1 MSQDSKSENKADLR
15 NQLKSKMDD
24 LQKHLKDAGVDR
36 FVGYVE
42 HSGSHFCYEMG
53 EFQDIE
59 RLGAANLL
67 LEASRKRIVGRL
79 G

>member
-1 MSQDSKSENKADLR
+1 MNQDLKKENQTEIRA
-15 NQLKSKMDD
+15 QLKSKMDD
-24 LQKHLKDAGVDR
+24 MQKALKDAGVDR

-59 RLGAANLL
+59 RLGATQLL
-67 LEASRKRIVGRL
+67 VEAARKRIVGRL